1 MESVKRNVAKFWP
14 YFVAF
19 LLFAQFWVP
28 RIIGYLGDIDTACVV
43 AGKKSTECGSG
54 PLTDFL
60 LSPPAWFLSLSFA
73 LALLFFAWGETKR
86 QRAKIEKI
94 TGPLEGQTEALKHLI
109 EREAQQARE
118 INEARGAKDIELVDA
133 YRQTQTAHRFLA
145 ETVRDEEIT
154 RALAEI
160 EQGSNQYA
168 IALLKALGA
177 DLERG
182 ATPEVLK
189 GELEKRRA
197 DKQRQ
202 RLEFLE
208 EFYVSDKPKQI

>member
-1 MESVKRNVAKFWP
+1 M
-14 YFVAF
+14 
-19 LLFAQFWVP
+19 
-28 RIIGYLGDIDTACVV
+28 
-43 AGKKSTECGSG
+43 
-54 PLTDFL
+54 TDFL